1 MLMETLVTALPA
13 GIPASKRLERQRVQ
27 DRTREGGER
36 QEADAGDLI
45 KQTAMTKLSPST
57 PCHFACSDY
66 TSKRLGRKNRRERD
80 SRPFFHPLKSTLLPD
95 SLGKAGFRENSIR
108 T

>member
-57 PCHFACSDY
+57 PRHFACSDY
-66 TSKRLGRKNRRERD
+66 TSIRLGRKNRRERQPAIPPPPQKYTAARQLGESGF
-80 SRPFFHPLKSTLLPD
+80 SRKF
-95 SLGKAGFRENSIR
+95 N
-108 T
+108 